1 MIEENMC
8 RIANSFPAYGLVA
21 QGLEQGTHNPL
32 VVGSNPTGPTNQIN
46 ALRKQ
51 GIFSCRNC
59 VQFVS

>member
-32 VVGSNPTGPTNQIN
+32 VVGSNPTRPTIQKT
-46 ALRKQ
+46 A
-51 GIFSCRNC
+51 
-59 VQFVS
+59 